1 MLLFFPF
8 KLSCSQFFLSFS
20 LSFSCSTSDG
30 SNATVSTLLQKKART
45 GLTLS
50 MLNLQSLAMWW
61 STWWGSICTSQ
72 RFQWHF
78 LIYFNFYNYLLLSA
92 GFTCNSGWQVLFVPV
107 CQMNKTMFKHDW
119 KRANLP
125 FSACVMKRS
134 HLFKVMWLKSTD
146 YHWLQFFLLPI
157 ITGAWSSGWN
167 IFYTLKYGFKS
178 FMCKIKTYDFS
189 SVVTF

>member
-1 MLLFFPF
+1 MLLFF
-8 KLSCSQFFLSFS
+8 QFFLSFS

-78 LIYFNFYNYLLLSA
+78 LIYFNLYNYLSLSA

-107 CQMNKTMFKHDW
+107 CQMYKTMFNHDW

-125 FSACVMKRS
+125 FSACYASSWWNAVTSLMS
-134 HLFKVMWLKSTD
+134 CDLNQQITTD
-146 YHWLQFFLLPI
+146 C
-157 ITGAWSSGWN
+157 
-167 IFYTLKYGFKS
+167 S
-178 FMCKIKTYDFS
+178 FFS
-189 SVVTF
+189 SPL